1 MNRSYSRGGEGHVK
15 LIPEEGEP
23 HVRFPPACCMKSCY
37 FCYHYRIY
45 RLLREQAYAG
55 EDMWHVF
62 NLVRAGDRV
71 TAVTFR
77 KIAVHG
83 AGGSESERVK
93 LKLTISVEAVDFDP
107 EGQPRLP

>member
-1 MNRSYSRGGEGHVK
+1 MSSSFRKKVSLMFE
-15 LIPEEGEP
+15 L
-23 HVRFPPACCMKSCY
+23 SCH
-37 FCYHYRIY
+37 FCYHYRISC
-45 RLLREQAYAG
+45 LLREQAYAG